1 MAVFHAFRALRP
13 TPEKAAD
20 VAALPYDVVNREEA
34 KSIGDENPL
43 SFLHIDRPEMDL
55 EPETDLYDDRVY
67 EKAKENLDN
76 MEEKGILV
84 QDQKACYYIYELV
97 RKGKTQTGIVG
108 CSSIDDYMN
117 GVVKKHELTR
127 EDKEQDRIHHVDSCN
142 ANTGPIFL
150 ACRYPDSLLTLMNN
164 WKIIMKQ
171 HMILQKRIRLHTEYG
186 VIDEDEVISEINKNL
201 QGLILCTSQ
210 MDITAQLP
218 L

>member
-108 CSSIDDYMN
+108 CSSIDVYMN
-117 GVVKKHELTR
+117 GVVKIHELTR
-127 EDKEQDRIHHVDSCN
+127 EDKEQVMGQFLESLEEMPPQDMAERILRFACQNGGMQDDMTV
-142 ANTGPIFL
+142 L
-150 ACRYPDSLLTLMNN
+150 AAGI
-164 WKIIMKQ
+164 WK
-171 HMILQKRIRLHTEYG
+171 R
-186 VIDEDEVISEINKNL
+186 
-201 QGLILCTSQ
+201 
-210 MDITAQLP
+210 
-218 L
+218 

>member
-97 RKGKTQTGIVG
+97 RKGKHILIVDDVLTTGATTVACASRLAEIE
-108 CSSIDDYMN
+108 
-117 GVVKKHELTR
+117 GV
-127 EDKEQDRIHHVDSCN
+127 RISV
-142 ANTGPIFL
+142 
-150 ACRYPDSLLTLMNN
+150 LTLAMA
-164 WKIIMKQ
+164 
-171 HMILQKRIRLHTEYG
+171 E
-186 VIDEDEVISEINKNL
+186 
-201 QGLILCTSQ
+201 
-210 MDITAQLP
+210 
-218 L
+218 